1 MEVMMSKI
9 ATTKMSSRGQ
19 VVIPEDVRN
28 RLGLKKGSQFVV
40 LGEGDV
46 VILKAIRA
54 PSMEDFDRLVSQAEE
69 AAQRAGMTP
78 EDVEAAIREVRDRA

>member
-1 MEVMMSKI
+1 MSKI

-28 RLGLKKGSQFVV
+28 RLGLRKGSQFVV

-46 VILKAIRA
+46 VILKVIRA
-54 PSMEDFDRLVSQAEE
+54 PSMEEFDRLVAQAEE
-69 AAQRAGMTP
+69 AARSAGMTP
-78 EDVEAAIREVRDRA
+78 EDIEAVVREVRGSP